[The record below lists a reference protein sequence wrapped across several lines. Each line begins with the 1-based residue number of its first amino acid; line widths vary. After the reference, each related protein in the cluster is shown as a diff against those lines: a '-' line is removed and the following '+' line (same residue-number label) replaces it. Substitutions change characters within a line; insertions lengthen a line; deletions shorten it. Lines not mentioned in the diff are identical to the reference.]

1 MLLQSYSHTSLF
13 LLLFVFVPACKICLR
28 PFTTFRWRPG
38 GKGKHRTTEICQ
50 TCSKLRN
57 ACQSCILDLVYH
69 LPIQIRDQINPNT
82 LSASQPVQTSDVHRE
97 YFADQA
103 ERAIQS
109 GEVTGSQYAH
119 VPAVPKMVGVAR
131 TMAPYFAKMGIHG
144 IAGAESG
151 EFDPNNCSLYLGG
164 ADETIGEADIRLAF
178 QQYSG
183 ITRVKLVPKIR
194 AAFVD
199 FVDRDSAEAAYSG
212 CGGTVAVGVS
222 KKILQVSWSKGG
234 GGGGSNRG
242 RGRDNQVGV
251 GVGGAAAGGF
261 FGGVPLP
268 PPPPGVAPPPGVRPA
283 PAHMPASAVFYP
295 SASGN
300 LDGSAPVNFNR
311 K

>member
-1 MLLQSYSHTSLF
+1 MPKSYSHVFFSPSVILF
-13 LLLFVFVPACKICLR
+13 FFLACKICLR

-38 GKGKHRTTEICQ
+38 GKGKNRTTEICQ
-50 TCSKLRN
+50 TCAKLRN

-103 ERAIQS
+103 DRAIQA
-109 GEVTGSQYAH
+109 GEVMGSQYAH

-164 ADETIGEADIRLAF
+164 VDETIGEADIRAAF
-178 QQYSG
+178 QQYEG

-199 FVDRDSAEAAYSG
+199 FVDRESAEAAYSG
-212 CGGTVAVGVS
+212 CGGTVAAGANQ
-222 KKILQVSWSKGG
+222 KILQVSWSKGG
-234 GGGGSNRG
+234 GANNNNNRG
-242 RGRDNQVGV
+242 RNNQHKNPGV
-251 GVGGAAAGGF
+251 ASGAGAM
-261 FGGVPLP
+261 FGAVPLP

-283 PAHMPASAVFYP
+283 PAHMPASAVYYP
-295 SASGN
+295 SASGH
-300 LDGSAPVNFNR
+300 LDGSAPVNFYR